1 MVLHFNLKE
10 YLMRIVFFTLLIL
23 GFFGCSSS
31 VKTTKETEDGPQQK
45 ILKSDTKRKALDL
58 FLNGTN
64 ADAKGDFAAAILE
77 YQEAVQI
84 DPSAGIYYAIAK
96 DYFFLGKLSFALQN
110 ITKAVGIEPG
120 NVEYLMLQEEIFS
133 SAKQNDEA
141 IAVLEKVISL
151 DSTNINAYYKL
162 ARLYEPNKPKQAIEV
177 YQKVTTLIG
186 NEWTVLTRVADLYER
201 LGENEK
207 AVETLESLSEI
218 DPANKELQKVIVDF
232 YLRTKNY
239 AKALLQVD
247 DVLRSYPDDLEAHET
262 KARIYVQQD
271 SLAKASEEYQFILEQ
286 KNVPLATKISI
297 GASYFQNSFKDS
309 TLLPIAKK
317 LFMTIDKD
325 TTDWQVKLHLGAIA
339 TVEKNDSL
347 ATLYYNLVIELAPWH
362 PEGWIRLGGLYF
374 DNKKYNETVKVLS
387 NAINKFPEDFT
398 INLLLGV
405 SFAQLD
411 KQDSAKLYLSKAVEL
426 NGNDINALSSYGY
439 TLSQLKEND
448 KAISVINKAIK
459 LDPGNVDLLG
469 TLGLIYDG
477 QEAWAQCDSVYSLAL
492 KSSPDN
498 ALINNNYAYSLS
510 KRAIRLDEALA
521 MAKIAITAEP
531 KNSSYL
537 DTFGWVYYQLGDY
550 ENAKKYIAEALQ
562 AGGDKGVILDHYGD
576 VLFKLGKKNEAIS
589 SWKKAFELDKTIGGL
604 ETKIE
609 RGAL

>member
-1 MVLHFNLKE
+1 
-10 YLMRIVFFTLLIL
+10 MRIVFFTLLIL
-23 GFFGCSSS
+23 GFIGCSSS

-45 ILKSDTKRKALDL
+45 ILKTDTKRKALDL

-84 DPSAGIYYAIAK
+84 DSSAGIYYAIAK
-96 DYFFLGKLSFALQN
+96 DYFFLSKLSFALQN

-120 NVEYLMLQEEIFS
+120 NVEYLMLQGEIFS

-141 IAVLEKVISL
+141 MTVLEKVISL

-177 YQKVTTLIG
+177 YQKITKLIG

-232 YLRTKNY
+232 YLRNKNY
-239 AKALLQVD
+239 EKALLQVD

-262 KARIYVQQD
+262 KAQIYVQQD
-271 SLAKASEEYQFILEQ
+271 SLVKASEEYQFILGQ

-317 LFMTIDKD
+317 LFQTIDKD

-347 ATLYYNLVIELAPWH
+347 ATSYYNLVIELAPWH

-374 DNKKYNETVKVLS
+374 DNKKYSETVKVLS

-411 KQDSAKLYLSKAVEL
+411 KQDSAKIYLEKAVDL

-448 KAISVINKAIK
+448 KAISVINKAIN

-477 QEAWAQCDSVYSLAL
+477 QEAWTQCDSVYSLAL

-510 KRAIRLDEALA
+510 KRAVRLDEALA

-562 AGGDKGVILDHYGD
+562 AGGDKAVILDHYGD
-576 VLFKLGKKNEAIS
+576 VLFKLGKKEEAIS

-609 RGAL
+609 RGTL

>member
-1 MVLHFNLKE
+1 
-10 YLMRIVFFTLLIL
+10 MRIVFFTLLVL
-23 GFFGCSSS
+23 GFIGCSSS
-31 VKTTKETEDGPQQK
+31 VKTGKDNEGMLQQK
-45 ILKSDTKRKALDL
+45 SFKPDAKRKALDL

-64 ADAKGDFAAAILE
+64 ADAKGDYASAILE
-77 YQEAVQI
+77 YQEAAQL
-84 DPSAGIYYAIAK
+84 DASAGIYYAIAK
-96 DYFFLGKLSFALQN
+96 DYFFLNKLSFALQN
-110 ITKAVGIEPG
+110 ITKAVGIEPE

-133 SAKQNDEA
+133 AAKQNDEA
-141 IAVLEKVISL
+141 VVVLEKIISL

-177 YQKVTTLIG
+177 YQKVTKLIG

-201 LGENEK
+201 LGDNDK

-239 AKALLQVD
+239 EKALLQVD
-247 DVLRSYPDDLEAHET
+247 DVLRSYPDDLEARET
-262 KARIYVQQD
+262 KARIYVQQNNW
-271 SLAKASEEYQFILEQ
+271 AKASEEYQFILEQ
-286 KNVPLATKISI
+286 KNVPLETKISI

-347 ATLYYNLVIELAPWH
+347 ATTYYNLVTELAPWH

-374 DNKKYNETVKVLS
+374 DNKKYSETVKVLS
-387 NAINKFPEDFT
+387 NAITKFPEDFT

-405 SFAQLD
+405 SFAQLNNH
-411 KQDSAKLYLSKAVEL
+411 DSAKIYLSKAVEL
-426 NGNDINALSSYGY
+426 NGNDINALSAFGY

-448 KAISVINKAIK
+448 KAIFFISKAIK
-459 LDPGNVDLLG
+459 LDPGNIDLLG

-477 QEAWAQCDSVYSLAL
+477 QEAWTECDSVYSLAL

-510 KRAIRLDEALA
+510 KRAMRLDEALA
-521 MAKIAITAEP
+521 MAKIAITTEP

-537 DTFGWVYYQLGDY
+537 DTIGWVYFQLGDY
-550 ENAKKYIAEALQ
+550 ENAKKYIEEALQ
-562 AGGDKGVILDHYGD
+562 EGGEKAVILDHFGD
-576 VLFKLGKKNEAIS
+576 VLFKLGKKDEAIS
-589 SWKKAFELDKTIGGL
+589 TWKKAFELDNTIGGL
-604 ETKIE
+604 QLKIE

>member
-1 MVLHFNLKE
+1 
-10 YLMRIVFFTLLIL
+10 MRIVFFTLLVL
-23 GFFGCSSS
+23 GFIGCSSS
-31 VKTTKETEDGPQQK
+31 VKTGKDNEGILQQK
-45 ILKSDTKRKALDL
+45 SFKPDAKRKALDL

-64 ADAKGDFAAAILE
+64 ADAKGDYASAILE
-77 YQEAVQI
+77 YQEAAQL
-84 DPSAGIYYAIAK
+84 DASAGIYYAIAK
-96 DYFFLGKLSFALQN
+96 DYFFLNKLSFALQN
-110 ITKAVGIEPG
+110 ITKAVGIEPE

-133 SAKQNDEA
+133 AAKQNDEA
-141 IAVLEKVISL
+141 VVVLEKIISL

-177 YQKVTTLIG
+177 YQKVTKLIG

-201 LGENEK
+201 LGDNDK

-218 DPANKELQKVIVDF
+218 DPANKELQKVIIDF

-239 AKALLQVD
+239 EKALLQVD
-247 DVLRSYPDDLEAHET
+247 DVLRSYPDDLEARET
-262 KARIYVQQD
+262 KARIYVQQNNW
-271 SLAKASEEYQFILEQ
+271 AKASEEYQFILEQ
-286 KNVPLATKISI
+286 KNVPLETKISI

-347 ATLYYNLVIELAPWH
+347 ATTYYNLVTELAPWH

-374 DNKKYNETVKVLS
+374 DNKKYSETVKVLS
-387 NAINKFPEDFT
+387 NAITKFPEDFT

-405 SFAQLD
+405 SFAQLNNH
-411 KQDSAKLYLSKAVEL
+411 DSAKIYLSKAVEL
-426 NGNDINALSSYGY
+426 NGNDINALSAFGY

-448 KAISVINKAIK
+448 KAIFFISKAIK

-477 QEAWAQCDSVYSLAL
+477 QEAWTECDSVYSLAL

-510 KRAIRLDEALA
+510 KRAMRLDEALA
-521 MAKIAITAEP
+521 MAKIAITTEP

-537 DTFGWVYYQLGDY
+537 DTIGWVYFQLGDY
-550 ENAKKYIAEALQ
+550 ENAKKYIEEALQ
-562 AGGDKGVILDHYGD
+562 SGGEKAVILDHFGD
-576 VLFKLGKKNEAIS
+576 VQFKLGKKDEAIS
-589 SWKKAFELDKTIGGL
+589 TWKKAFELDNTIGGL
-604 ETKIE
+604 QLKIE

>member
-1 MVLHFNLKE
+1 
-10 YLMRIVFFTLLIL
+10 MRIVFFTLLVF
-23 GFFGCSSS
+23 GFIGCSSS
-31 VKTTKETEDGPQQK
+31 VKTVQGDESELQQK
-45 ILKSDTKRKALDL
+45 SYKSDAKRKALDL

-64 ADAKGDFAAAILE
+64 ADAKGDYSSAILE
-77 YQEAVQI
+77 YQEAAQL

-96 DYFFLGKLSFALQN
+96 DYFLLNKLSFALQN
-110 ITKAVGIEPG
+110 ITKAVSNEPN
-120 NVEYLMLQEEIFS
+120 NVEYLLLQEEIFS
-133 SAKQNDEA
+133 AAKQNVEA
-141 IAVLEKVISL
+141 VAVLEKIISL

-162 ARLYEPNKPKQAIEV
+162 ARLYESNKPKQAIEV
-177 YQKVTTLIG
+177 YKKVTKLIG

-201 LGENEK
+201 LGDNEK

-239 AKALLQVD
+239 ENALLQVD

-262 KARIYVQQD
+262 KARIFVLQNNW
-271 SLAKASEEYQFILEQ
+271 AKASEEYQFILEQ
-286 KNVPLATKISI
+286 KNVPLETKISI

-317 LFMTIDKD
+317 LFTTIDKD

-347 ATLYYNLVIELAPWH
+347 ATTYYNLVIELAPWH

-374 DNKKYNETVKVLS
+374 DNKKYTETVKVLS
-387 NAINKFPEDFT
+387 TAITKFPEDFT

-405 SFAQLD
+405 SFAQLND
-411 KQDSAKLYLSKAVEL
+411 HDNAKKYLSKAVEL
-426 NGNDINALSSYGY
+426 NGNDVNALSAYGY

-448 KAISVINKAIK
+448 KAIFFINKAIK

-477 QEAWAQCDSVYSLAL
+477 QEAWTQCDSIYSLAL
-492 KSSPDN
+492 KNSPDN

-510 KRAIRLDEALA
+510 KRAVRLDEALEMVK
-521 MAKIAITAEP
+521 MAVTAEP

-537 DTFGWVYYQLGDY
+537 DTIGWVYFQLGDY
-550 ENAKKYIAEALQ
+550 ENAKKYIEEALQ
-562 AGGDKGVILDHYGD
+562 AGGEKAVILEHFGD
-576 VLFKLGKKNEAIS
+576 VLFKLGQKDEAIS
-589 SWKKAFELDKTIGGL
+589 TWKKAFELDNTIGGL
-604 ETKIE
+604 QLKIE

>member
-1 MVLHFNLKE
+1 
-10 YLMRIVFFTLLIL
+10 MRIVFFTLLVL
-23 GFFGCSSS
+23 GFIGCSST
-31 VKTTKETEDGPQQK
+31 VKTVKDNESLQPQ
-45 ILKSDTKRKALDL
+45 KSFKTDAKRKALDL

-64 ADAKGDFAAAILE
+64 ADAKGNYAAAILE
-77 YQEAVQI
+77 YQEAAQL

-96 DYFFLGKLSFALQN
+96 DYFFLNKLSFALQN
-110 ITKAVGIEPG
+110 ISKAIALEAD
-120 NVEYLMLQEEIFS
+120 NIEYLMLQEEIFS
-133 SAKQNDEA
+133 AAKQDDEA
-141 IAVLEKVISL
+141 IVVLEKIISL

-177 YQKVTTLIG
+177 YQKVTKLIG

-201 LGENEK
+201 LGDNEK
-207 AVETLESLSEI
+207 AVKTLESLSEI

-239 AKALLQVD
+239 EKALLQVD
-247 DVLRSYPDDLEAHET
+247 DVLRSYPDDLEARET

-271 SLAKASEEYQFILEQ
+271 SLVKASKEYQFILEQ
-286 KNVPLATKISI
+286 KNVPLETKISI

-347 ATLYYNLVIELAPWH
+347 ATSYYNIVIELAPWH

-374 DNKKYNETVKVLS
+374 DNKKYSETVKILS
-387 NAINKFPEDFT
+387 TAIIKFPEDFT

-405 SFAQLD
+405 AFAQLND
-411 KQDSAKLYLSKAVEL
+411 HDSAKIYLSKAVEL

-448 KAISVINKAIK
+448 KAISIINKAIK
-459 LDPGNVDLLG
+459 LDPANVDLLG

-477 QEAWAQCDSVYSLAL
+477 QEAWTECDSVYSLAL
-492 KSSPDN
+492 KNSPDN
-498 ALINNNYAYSLS
+498 ALINNNCAYSLS
-510 KRAIRLDEALA
+510 KRAVRLDEALA

-537 DTFGWVYYQLGDY
+537 DTFGWVYFQLGDY
-550 ENAKKYIAEALQ
+550 ENAKKYIEEALQ
-562 AGGDKGVILDHYGD
+562 AGGEKAVILEHFGD
-576 VLFKLGKKNEAIS
+576 VLFKLGKKEEAIS
-589 SWKKAFELDKTIGGL
+589 TWKKAFELDNTIGGL
-604 ETKIE
+604 QSKIE

>member
-1 MVLHFNLKE
+1 
-10 YLMRIVFFTLLIL
+10 MRIVFFTLLVI
-23 GFFGCSSS
+23 GFIGCSSS
-31 VKTTKETEDGPQQK
+31 VKTVKENEGMQPQ
-45 ILKSDTKRKALDL
+45 KSFKTDAKRKALDL

-64 ADAKGDFAAAILE
+64 ADAKGNYAAAILE
-77 YQEAVQI
+77 YQEAVLL
-84 DPSAGIYYAIAK
+84 DPSAGIYYVIAK
-96 DYFFLGKLSFALQN
+96 DYFFLNKLSFALQN
-110 ITKAVGIEPG
+110 ISKAVALEADNI
-120 NVEYLMLQEEIFS
+120 EYLMLQEEIFS
-133 SAKQNDEA
+133 AAKQDDEA
-141 IAVLEKVISL
+141 IVVLEKIISL

-177 YQKVTTLIG
+177 YQKVTKLIG

-201 LGENEK
+201 LGDNEK
-207 AVETLESLSEI
+207 AVKTLESLSEI

-239 AKALLQVD
+239 EKALLQVD
-247 DVLRSYPDDLEAHET
+247 DVLRSYPDDLEARET

-271 SLAKASEEYQFILEQ
+271 SLVKASKEYQFILEQ
-286 KNVPLATKISI
+286 KNVPLETKISI

-347 ATLYYNLVIELAPWH
+347 ATSYYNIVIELAPWH

-374 DNKKYNETVKVLS
+374 DNKKYSETVKILS
-387 NAINKFPEDFT
+387 TAIIKFPEDFT

-405 SFAQLD
+405 AFAQLND
-411 KQDSAKLYLSKAVEL
+411 HDSAKIYLSKAVEL

-448 KAISVINKAIK
+448 KAVSIINKAIK
-459 LDPGNVDLLG
+459 LDPANVDLLG

-477 QEAWAQCDSVYSLAL
+477 QEAWTECDSVYSLAL
-492 KSSPDN
+492 KNSPDN

-510 KRAIRLDEALA
+510 KRAVRLDEALA

-537 DTFGWVYYQLGDY
+537 DTIGWVYFQLGDY
-550 ENAKKYIAEALQ
+550 ENAKKYIEEALQ
-562 AGGDKGVILDHYGD
+562 AGGEKAVILEHFGD
-576 VLFKLGKKNEAIS
+576 VLFKLGKKEEAIS
-589 SWKKAFELDKTIGGL
+589 TWKKAFELDNTIGGL
-604 ETKIE
+604 QSKIE

>member
-1 MVLHFNLKE
+1 
-10 YLMRIVFFTLLIL
+10 MRIVFFTLLIL
-23 GFFGCSSS
+23 GFIGCSSS

-45 ILKSDTKRKALDL
+45 ILKTDSKRKALDL

-96 DYFFLGKLSFALQN
+96 DYFFLSKLSFALQN

-120 NVEYLMLQEEIFS
+120 NVEYLMLQGEIFS

-141 IAVLEKVISL
+141 ITVLEKVISL

-177 YQKVTTLIG
+177 YQKITKLIG

-232 YLRTKNY
+232 YLRNKNY
-239 AKALLQVD
+239 EKALLQVD

-262 KARIYVQQD
+262 KAQIYVQQD
-271 SLAKASEEYQFILEQ
+271 SLVKASEEYQFILGQ

-317 LFMTIDKD
+317 LFQTIDKD

-347 ATLYYNLVIELAPWH
+347 ATSYYNLVIELAPWH

-374 DNKKYNETVKVLS
+374 DNKKYSETVKVLS

-411 KQDSAKLYLSKAVEL
+411 KQDSAKIYLEKAVDL

-448 KAISVINKAIK
+448 KAISVINKAIN

-477 QEAWAQCDSVYSLAL
+477 QEAWTQCDSVYSLAL

-510 KRAIRLDEALA
+510 KRAVRLDEALA

-562 AGGDKGVILDHYGD
+562 AGGDKAVILDHYGD
-576 VLFKLGKKNEAIS
+576 VLFKLGKKEEAIS

-609 RGAL
+609 RGTL